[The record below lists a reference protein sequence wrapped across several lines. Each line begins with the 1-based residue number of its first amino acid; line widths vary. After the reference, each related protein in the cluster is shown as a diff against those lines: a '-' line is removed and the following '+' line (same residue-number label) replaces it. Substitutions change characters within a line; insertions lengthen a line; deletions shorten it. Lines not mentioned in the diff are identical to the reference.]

1 MSTKKT
7 TTDNAVENTPA
18 TEQPT
23 TETPIVDVEQSI
35 DTSAPVHVEA
45 PVLMNEMN
53 FSELVAKSA
62 NLAKLEPVLTLTAE
76 YIELQKPS
84 EHFDGIYIGQ
94 QDMVVTDKQSGEQ
107 KTLTACRF
115 LIDKKVKIN
124 AGAVLRSEIDR
135 AKIQLGT
142 AIRVTYT
149 AKNGNTKLY
158 EIALLG

>member
-1 MSTKKT
+1 MAKQT

-18 TEQPT
+18 NEQPII
-23 TETPIVDVEQSI
+23 ETPAI
-35 DTSAPVHVEA
+35 DAEVTINTDAPIHIEA

-53 FSELVAKSA
+53 FTDLVNKSA
-62 NLAKLEPVLTLTAE
+62 NLGKLEPVLTLTAE

-84 EHFDGIYIGQ
+84 EYFDGIYIGQ
-94 QDMVVTDKQSGEQ
+94 QDMNVVDKGTGEQ
-107 KTLTACRF
+107 KTLIACRF

-124 AGAVLRSEIDR
+124 AGAVLLGEINR

-142 AIRVTYT
+142 PIRVTYT

>member
-1 MSTKKT
+1 MAKQP

-18 TEQPT
+18 TEQT
-23 TETPIVDVEQSI
+23 TIETIIVDVETTI
-35 DTSAPVHVEA
+35 DTEAPIHVEA

-62 NLAKLEPVLTLTAE
+62 NLGKLEPVLTLTAE

-84 EHFDGIYIGQ
+84 EFFDGIYIGQ
-94 QDMVVTDKQSGEQ
+94 QDMVVTDKGTGEQ
-107 KTLTACRF
+107 KTLIACRF

-124 AGAVLRSEIDR
+124 AGAVLLNEINR
-135 AKIQLGT
+135 AKIQNGT
-142 AIRVTYT
+142 PIRVTYT

>member
-1 MSTKKT
+1 MANETTKT
-7 TTDNAVENTPA
+7 NAVENTPA
-18 TEQPT
+18 TENPIFESTIHDMETIT
-23 TETPIVDVEQSI
+23 TGPIS
-35 DTSAPVHVEA
+35 VEA

-53 FSELVAKSA
+53 FSEMVERSA
-62 NLAKLEPVLTLTAE
+62 NLTKLEPVLTLTAE
-76 YIELQKPS
+76 YIELQKPN

-94 QDMVVTDKQSGEQ
+94 QDMNVVDKGTGEA

-124 AGAVLRSEIDR
+124 AGAVLLSEINR

-142 AIRVTYT
+142 AVRVTYT

>member
-1 MSTKKT
+1 MAKQTNNQTDAVEITPAIVET
-7 TTDNAVENTPA
+7 TTH
-18 TEQPT
+18 
-23 TETPIVDVEQSI
+23 DVEVSI
-35 DTSAPVHVEA
+35 PMDQPIHVEA
-45 PVLMNEMN
+45 PVLMNDMN
-53 FSELVAKSA
+53 FSDLVAKSSD
-62 NLAKLEPVLTLTAE
+62 LSKLSPVLTLTAE

-94 QDMVVTDKQSGEQ
+94 QDMNIIDKGTGEQ

-124 AGAVLRSEIDR
+124 AGAVLLSEINR
-135 AKIQLGT
+135 AKIQTGT